1 MGINLSRKV
10 KNVLSVILILIGIS
24 LLGNTNNNPIVFIE
38 RIFKPV
44 IIGGVAFYYSGV
56 FPILLIYFGVKWMN
70 EFGEYKLLKT
80 RNRRIIATI
89 IVLLLSNQLITYGV
103 KISKSM
109 STDLNSIYYNRN
121 NVNNALSLKLGNK
134 SNEIITC
141 TIELENCS
149 ETAQEFY
156 IKILVPEYYQEFA
169 LKEELIAKESD
180 FKTDKKF
187 TLHAKEKRVIKGA
200 FLGDMKK
207 IDTRFAGST
216 NEFEFLLIND
226 KEEVKF
232 IKKK

>member
-1 MGINLSRKV
+1 MEMNLSRKI

-24 LLGNTNNNPIVFIE
+24 LLGNTNNNPIAFIE

-44 IIGGVAFYYSGV
+44 IIGGGTFYYSGI
-56 FPILLIYFGVKWMN
+56 FPILLIYFGFKWVN

-89 IVLLLSNQLITYGV
+89 IVLLFINQLITYGV

-149 ETAQEFY
+149 EKSQEFY
-156 IKILVPEYYQEFA
+156 IKILVPEYYQEFT

-187 TLHAKEKRVIKGA
+187 TLHAKEKRVIKGI

-207 IDTRFAGST
+207 IDTSFAGST
-216 NEFEFLLIND
+216 SEFEFLLIND

-232 IKKK
+232 IKKQ

>member
-1 MGINLSRKV
+1 MEMNLSKKI

-24 LLGNTNNNPIVFIE
+24 LLGNTNNNPIAFIE

-44 IIGGVAFYYSGV
+44 KIGGGTFYYSGI
-56 FPILLIYFGVKWMN
+56 FPILLIYFGFKWMN

-89 IVLLLSNQLITYGV
+89 IVLLFSNQLITYGV

-121 NVNNALSLKLGNK
+121 NVNNDLSLKLGNK
-134 SNEIITC
+134 SNEITTC

-149 ETAQEFY
+149 EKAQEFY
-156 IKILVPEYYQEFA
+156 IKILVPEYYQEFV
-169 LKEELIAKESD
+169 LQEELIAKESD

-187 TLHAKEKRVIKGA
+187 TLHAKEKRVINA
-200 FLGDMKK
+200 VFLGDMKK
-207 IDTRFAGST
+207 SDTSFAGSA

-232 IKKK
+232 IKKQ